1 MQNKTP
7 GEVAA
12 ILKEWHEVNERCK
25 QKAGETEELMLECD
39 RLLEKIRCHLFEY
52 AVRAM
57 SFSPTID
64 SNNLSMVELILRNGA
79 MEHDRKAGA
88 ATWALYETQKKL
100 QDFCNA
106 FEELQTF
113 HAEYVVP
120 DTAGEIPIQATTIAL
135 ATIRQYLRGLG
146 PGVIKTREHILS
158 LMERPE

>member
-113 HAEYVVP
+113 HAEYVS
-120 DTAGEIPIQATTIAL
+120 Q
-135 ATIRQYLRGLG
+135 IRRAKSQYKQQ
-146 PGVIKTREHILS
+146 PSHSPLS
-158 LMERPE
+158 VSTSGDWDLE